1 MILKCNQLNELINK
15 NIRKLLEN
23 KLKSFESIYSLQK
36 CKIQTTVSLSG
47 KKNFRKFMIP
57 NKRGQFEHNRLPQPL
72 IDKEFNYP
80 VFRDTLFIR
89 YPGFWFGRKLVYVKE
104 MEPQLIVPD
113 LEGFQLK
120 PYVSYRSPD
129 VLQTQFTARDLFNAT
144 IADSIIEKFKSD
156 QQIDVSVDENDV
168 EMAKIRAKQTGS
180 DLFIENNDF
189 GIKS

>member
-1 MILKCNQLNELINK
+1 
-15 NIRKLLEN
+15 
-23 KLKSFESIYSLQK
+23 
-36 CKIQTTVSLSG
+36 
-47 KKNFRKFMIP
+47 
-57 NKRGQFEHNRLPQPL
+57 
-72 IDKEFNYP
+72 
-80 VFRDTLFIR
+80 
-89 YPGFWFGRKLVYVKE
+89 